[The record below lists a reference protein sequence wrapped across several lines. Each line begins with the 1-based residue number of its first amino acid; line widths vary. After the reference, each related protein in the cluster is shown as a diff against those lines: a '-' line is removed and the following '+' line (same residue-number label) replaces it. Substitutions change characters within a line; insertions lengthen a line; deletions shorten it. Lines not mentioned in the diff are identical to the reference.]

1 MSLMISFSLHSIPS
15 SHPNLWYGII
25 DIEFSPFQGLLWSS
39 CCQNEHR
46 MRRATRC
53 SSFCVLYVVS
63 WCYLYAWMSSALV
76 DNNISYRIG
85 FLYTSTIFLLW
96 YLSDVC
102 SIRNCQLASTLY
114 ASTPTHPRL
123 RFEERRQTKIVICG
137 MENCL
142 SSDYVLFSLFL
153 PFFLLI
159 PPCACV

>member
-85 FLYTSTIFLLW
+85 FLYTSNIPLLW

-114 ASTPTHPRL
+114 TSTPAHIQGWGL
-123 RFEERRQTKIVICG
+123 RKDDKQKSLTGKYVEWKIVYHPI
-137 MENCL
+137 MF
-142 SSDYVLFSLFL
+142 YFHY
-153 PFFLLI
+153 FFHFFF
-159 PPCACV
+159 